1 MIFKAKVCNA
11 SLAEINCFSERAI
24 KDLLSAAKHTVFT
37 MLLSQRI
44 SWIQKSRQQTPS
56 QRWRRQW
63 WWWWWNLGWFKTVNA
78 CLPDQLQTMKV
89 EMIQKLEKFQTG
101 IEPAW
106 PLRRLDATLCP
117 LGYWRAGHCEDHFR
131 PLQGSFPLSCLYP
144 KFKIEVISYIS
155 IHVSELRDVIRG
167 N

>member
-11 SLAEINCFSERAI
+11 SLAEINCFLEKAI

-63 WWWWWNLGWFKTVNA
+63 WWWRWNLGWFETVNA
-78 CLPDQLQTMKV
+78 CLPDHLQNMKV
-89 EMIQKLEKFQTG
+89 EMIQKLEKFQTR

-106 PLRRLDATLCP
+106 PLRRPDATLCP
-117 LGYWRAGHCEDHFR
+117 LSYWRAGHLDDHFHFHVFIR
-131 PLQGSFPLSCLYP
+131 SSKY
-144 KFKIEVISYIS
+144 VISYTS
-155 IHVSELRDVIRG
+155 IHVSELRDVMRR